1 MCGPYLVA
9 TSRGPSLVTV
19 QWLLSVVASL
29 AAEHRLQRM
38 GSGVVPHGLRCLSL
52 CGIFIHQRLN
62 PFSHIVRCMLNH
74 WTIKEVQGQLFMILN
89 YFHLHLYTCKHFGD
103 RHSSKG
109 STPTPPATESS
120 PASLLMGLT
129 YIICVSRFLLY
140 KLGKIIK
147 PTFWGRCEN

>member
-1 MCGPYLVA
+1 MP
-9 TSRGPSLVTV
+9 
-19 QWLLSVVASL
+19 
-29 AAEHRLQRM
+29 
-38 GSGVVPHGLRCLSL
+38 L

-109 STPTPPATESS
+109 STPTPPATG
-120 PASLLMGLT
+120 PGSLRVLGVVQARGAGALAGSRGHPSHVLPISCPHPGEGAAAGRSLT
-129 YIICVSRFLLY
+129 CFGRVSAPPPLLWCEKATEGKYWRDWWGWWGCVS
-140 KLGKIIK
+140 IE
-147 PTFWGRCEN
+147 T